1 VLART
6 VAAEV
11 AVERSEVKGP
21 NTFRS
26 ALIDELY
33 NLTGEE
39 VAKRAKIEFVA

>member
-1 VLART
+1 MT

-33 NLTGEE
+33 NLTGDE